1 MLSHT
6 CSASQKGGQGEIE
19 LKFDK
24 IDKITG
30 IDNTVLQTYGYINM
44 AKRLIICN
52 RPFAQW
58 FHFTTT
64 ARILFVFPFI
74 FKFGTLSELFNKQ
87 KP

>member
-19 LKFDK
+19 LKFLK
-24 IDKITG
+24 IDKITRMK
-30 IDNTVLQTYGYINM
+30 NMVLQRNRYINM

-74 FKFGTLSELFNKQ
+74 FKFGNLSEL
-87 KP
+87 